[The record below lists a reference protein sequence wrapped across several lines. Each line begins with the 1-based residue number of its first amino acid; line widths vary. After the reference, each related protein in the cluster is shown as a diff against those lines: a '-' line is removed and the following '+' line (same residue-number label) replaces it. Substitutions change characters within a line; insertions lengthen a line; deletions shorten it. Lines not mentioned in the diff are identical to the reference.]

1 MFSGRPNEITI
12 WSRMA
17 WWLTEIAVVFIG
29 VYLAFLLDS
38 YRTEQNNEHKRQQIY
53 TSLYNYFEHASANL
67 QQVQSFKSD
76 FAVPFLKAYENE
88 QMPRLKPL
96 PFFGSGFSD
105 ETWGAMLQTGGINL
119 LDVNFILQ
127 VDGFF
132 TNLRFINE
140 KLKNVNGL
148 YNQYLL
154 PNINADIS
162 TFYNTESKEIRPLY
176 SWYVQFLNNFPN
188 GIKRMEKKS
197 NNILAVLEEKMN
209 KQQLKKAEMD
219 SPQ

>member
-1 MFSGRPNEITI
+1 MFSGRPNETTI
-12 WSRMA
+12 WSRIV
-17 WWLTEIAVVFIG
+17 WWIAEIAVVFIG
-29 VYLAFLLDS
+29 VYLAFSLES

-53 TSLYNYFEHASANL
+53 TSLYNYFENASANL
-67 QQVQSFKSD
+67 KQVQSFKSD
-76 FAVPFLKAYENE
+76 FAMPFLKAYENE

-96 PFFGSGFSD
+96 PFFGSGSSD
-105 ETWGAMLQTGGINL
+105 ETWSAMLQTGGIDL

-140 KLKNVNGL
+140 KSENVMGL

-154 PNINADIS
+154 PKINADIS
-162 TFYNTESKEIRPLY
+162 TFYNTESKQIRPLY

-188 GIKRMEKKS
+188 SIKRMEEKS
-197 NNILAVLEEKMN
+197 NNIMAVLEEKMN
-209 KQQLKKAEMD
+209 KQQLKKTKVD
-219 SPQ
+219 STQ